1 MLMELKEIH
10 AGYGKKQALSGVSLG
25 IPPDRLLAIVGPNG
39 AGKTTT
45 LRVISGQLHP
55 FAGSLLYEG
64 EEIGKNQAYENARQ
78 GISLVPQGGKVFRTL
93 TVLENLEMG
102 GFQLKGREQIQRS
115 LEQVYGLFPILQE
128 RKKQL
133 ASTLSGGEQQM
144 LAIGRGL
151 MLSPKLLLLDEP
163 SLGLAPLV
171 LQGLM
176 RAIAEVRA
184 QVRNSIVVVEQNVN
198 EVLKIANQVYGM
210 KLGKIVF
217 SEDQPEKLLSDE
229 KLRRAYLS

>member
-1 MLMELKEIH
+1 
-10 AGYGKKQALSGVSLG
+10 
-25 IPPDRLLAIVGPNG
+25 
-39 AGKTTT
+39 
-45 LRVISGQLHP
+45 
-55 FAGSLLYEG
+55 
-64 EEIGKNQAYENARQ
+64 
-78 GISLVPQGGKVFRTL
+78 
-93 TVLENLEMG
+93 
-102 GFQLKGREQIQRS
+102 
-115 LEQVYGLFPILQE
+115 
-128 RKKQL
+128 
-133 ASTLSGGEQQM
+133 M

-151 MLSPKLLLLDEP
+151 MLRPRLLLLDEP

-171 LQGLM
+171 LRGLM
-176 RAIAEVRA
+176 QAIAEVRA